1 MAQEELLKRIA
12 ERLKAANL
20 SERKALMKSG
30 AGMDFVRDIR
40 RRGHNPRVD
49 KLSKLARTLE
59 TPLSYFTDAVVGEA
73 EQGDLQPSLMLSRVN
88 VIGAV
93 QGGAWVEAIE
103 WDPGEWWDVTIP
115 ADDRFPGINRFGL
128 LVRGD
133 SMDRL
138 YPDGTIVIVVRFN
151 DLGRTPEAGE
161 KVVVLHR
168 SEDGGEFEA
177 TIKEYQVDAQG
188 RRLLWPRSSD
198 PNFQTPFILP
208 AGDLVLAEG
217 TERLPRIARASNTED
232 AAGVPDLMVAGLVVG
247 MYRRE

>member
-1 MAQEELLKRIA
+1 MAQVELLKRIA
-12 ERLKAANL
+12 ERLKLAEL
-20 SERKALMKSG
+20 SERKALLKADVG
-30 AGMDFVRDIR
+30 LDFVRDIR

-49 KLSKLARTLE
+49 KLAKLARILA
-59 TPLSYFTDAVVGEA
+59 TPLSYFTDAVVFDA
-73 EQGDLQPSLMLSRVN
+73 EQGELQPSLALSRVH

-103 WDPGEWWDVTIP
+103 WDAGEWWDVTIP

-133 SMDRL
+133 SMDKL
-138 YPDGTIVIVVRFN
+138 YPEGTVVIVVRFN
-151 DLGRTPEAGE
+151 DLMRTPEPGE
-161 KVVVLHR
+161 KVVVLRR
-168 SEDGGEFEA
+168 SDSGGEFEA

-208 AGDLVLAEG
+208 DGDLALADG
-217 TERLPRIARASNTED
+217 TERLPKIARASHISH
-232 AAGVPDLMVAGLVVG
+232 AAGEPDLMVAGLVVG